1 VSLAG
6 LAMHSGASG
15 RLAAHSE
22 LPGTRGAFGGFRVLS
37 LGDFRRGWRRW
48 HSGHVAFSERLRRR
62 FRRRLRRGHSVG
74 LRDGFERIRDTRRAP
89 KGSERG
95 GCFEVAVE
103 GAFGEIFERVFE
115 KGCEGVFEGGCE
127 GVFRRIS
134 ERGASGWLR
143 RGLPEGLPR
152 RAATTVGSK
161 IYGSGRSAS
170 SDRPNILA
178 VPGRPIGD
186 QRRACVGVFLL
197 PGVSGRADARRR
209 RRDMPAA
216 RPANSNRSARGKTER
231 GSCGESKGRS
241 AWPGDH
247 RGKGPATRTVAEA
260 RRPSWRWR
268 LQWTGSMGYYPR
280 STREVRG
287 IFTLGRND
295 RTATAALGR
304 RRT

>member
-1 VSLAG
+1 MA
-6 LAMHSGASG
+6 HSGASG
-15 RLAAHSE
+15 YYHS
-22 LPGTRGAFGGFRVLS
+22 GTSRYTRGLPEGLAS
-37 LGDFRRGWRRW
+37 SALGARGL
-48 HSGHVAFSERLRRR
+48 LRKTPKKVPAKASKGALGRAS
-62 FRRRLRRGHSVG
+62 RRLRKDSGHAACSEG
-74 LRDGFERIRDTRRAP
+74 LR
-89 KGSERG
+89 KG

-127 GVFRRIS
+127 GVFRRMQKGS
-134 ERGASGWLR
+134 SGGFPRGA
-143 RGLPEGLPR
+143 
-152 RAATTVGSK
+152 AMTVGSK

-216 RPANSNRSARGKTER
+216 RPANSNRSARDKTER

-241 AWPGDH
+241 AWSGDH
-247 RGKGPATRTVAEA
+247 RGKGPAARTVAEA